1 MILPLIGTDPLEFEL
16 NLNIGYMK
24 NGKLTHKIFPYRPK
38 VYKSFLPGM
47 TYEFEF
53 TLTDQE
59 PTDLSLAIL
68 EYTTVKFSTDEVGK

>member
-1 MILPLIGTDPLEFEL
+1 MDESTTIAIAVGP
-16 NLNIGYMK
+16 
-24 NGKLTHKIFPYRPK
+24 HKIFPYRPK

-53 TLTDQE
+53 TLTFFGDQE

>member
-1 MILPLIGTDPLEFEL
+1 
-16 NLNIGYMK
+16 
-24 NGKLTHKIFPYRPK
+24 
-38 VYKSFLPGM
+38 M

-53 TLTDQE
+53 TLTFFGDQE